1 MRRLK
6 RFVVIPLFSSAL
18 FFLFAGPATAERPA
32 HFDNPTKLL
41 NVETAYTL
49 NEGGN
54 IKVGIGESGV
64 GFGNRFQI
72 TTNTLLDVLSFLN
85 VQAKVGLLL
94 EDGKIPA
101 VAVGGGYYSLVTAGF
116 WMGKILDNAL
126 STDGDMGVDAG
137 LNSWYLFASVS
148 KQLHKR
154 IRGHISYQHR
164 CISGHFDSDDPI
176 TLTSDG
182 DDFTVFASLDQNVHQ
197 RCIMAALDADASD
210 RLKLMLELGYDGAYE
225 KVRGGFGLRIAATE
239 HFAIQAGILFP
250 GIDLG
255 DDFNMPV
262 LPSLSFFWR
271 L

>member
-18 FFLFAGPATAERPA
+18 FLLFAGAATAKRPA

-49 NEGGN
+49 NAGGN

-64 GFGNRFQI
+64 GFRNRFQI
-72 TTNTLLDVLSFLN
+72 TTNTLLDAISFIN
-85 VQAKVGLLL
+85 VQAKAGIFL

-101 VAVGGGYYSLVTAGF
+101 VAVGGGYYNLVGANFLIGE
-116 WMGKILDNAL
+116 IVDNAL
-126 STDGDMGVDAG
+126 STVGDMGLDAG

-154 IRGHISYQHR
+154 VRGHISYQYR
-164 CISGHFDSDDPI
+164 YISGHFNSDDPI
-176 TLTSDG
+176 TLTSGG
-182 DDFTVFASLDQNVHQ
+182 DNFTVFASLDQSVYQ
-197 RCIMAALDADASD
+197 RCIMAALDADATD
-210 RLKLMLELGYDGAYE
+210 RLKLMFELGYDGAYD
-225 KVRGGFGLRIAATE
+225 KVRGGFGLRIAPTE
-239 HFAIQAGILFP
+239 YFAIQAGVLFP

-255 DDFNMPV
+255 DDFNLPV